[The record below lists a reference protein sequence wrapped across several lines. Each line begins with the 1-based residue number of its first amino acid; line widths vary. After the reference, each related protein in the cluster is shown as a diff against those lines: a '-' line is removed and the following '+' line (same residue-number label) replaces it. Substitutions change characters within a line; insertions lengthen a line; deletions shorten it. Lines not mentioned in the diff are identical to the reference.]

1 MLFLRNV
8 QGSFAENQKLQLLRS
23 TYQKAVATPLLGVES
38 VWKEYNQFEN
48 VSIVTIT
55 DSSRL
60 SIPKEFVI
68 FSLWKH
74 IGNNINV
81 HVHVYETTMHIII
94 TMAAQFISWVCK
106 S

>member
-1 MLFLRNV
+1 MDHHYYWNDNWHGHDFSACIVICVLFLRNV

-48 VSIVTIT
+48 VRIITIT
-55 DSSRL
+55 DSSL
-60 SIPKEFVI
+60 LFNI

-74 IGNNINV
+74 IGNTLMCM
-81 HVHVYETTMHIII
+81 YMYTK
-94 TMAAQFISWVCK
+94 Q
-106 S
+106 